1 MCMYITPLKLA
12 LFVLFAMGSGQ
23 TKLTLE
29 EQLRENKRAINRSIR
44 ELDRERMA
52 LDRQEQQLVR
62 DIKNAAGKDQM
73 SSVKIMAKD
82 LVRIRRHKEKFYQ
95 MRSQLQAVNLR
106 LQTVKSTQ
114 AMSDSMKGVSK
125 VMIKMNK
132 EMDLPAMQQIM
143 VEFMRESERLGL
155 TEEMMNDV
163 VDDAVNEPTDE
174 MEQDRV
180 IKQVLDEIGVD
191 LSGQLAS
198 APTSHIGEQV
208 AAAAKVPVAAGGN
221 SRHSTDGGRM
231 MEMEKSLEDRL
242 NELRR

>member
-1 MCMYITPLKLA
+1 
-12 LFVLFAMGSGQ
+12 MGAGQ

-29 EQLRENKRAINRSIR
+29 EQLRANKRAINRSIR

-52 LDRQEQQLVR
+52 LDRQEQQLIR
-62 DIKNAAGKDQM
+62 DIKCAAGKDQM
-73 SSVKIMAKD
+73 SSATIMAKD
-82 LVRIRRHKEKFYQ
+82 LVRVRRHKQKFYE

-125 VMIKMNK
+125 VMMKMNK
-132 EMDLPAMQQIM
+132 EMDLPAMQDIM
-143 VEFMRESERLGL
+143 AEFMRESEKLGL

-163 VDDAVNEPTDE
+163 LDDAMTEPTDE
-174 MEQDRV
+174 MEQEKV
-180 IKQVLDEIGVD
+180 VKQVLDEIGVD

-198 APTSHIGEQV
+198 APNTHIGKQT
-208 AAAAKVPVAAGGN
+208 AAVTTTPPVAVGANGGN
-221 SRHSTDGGRM
+221 NRINEGRM
-231 MEMEKSLEDRL
+231 MEMEKSLEDRM